1 LYYCN
6 VNLQTGIQYI
16 KGIGPKK
23 AEVLNK
29 SIGIKTVGDL
39 LEYYP
44 FRYDDRSHFLKIK
57 DIVSSS
63 IAIQIVGKI
72 VNFSTV
78 NKGRKRLVANFED
91 DTGSIELI
99 WFQGIKWVQQSLK
112 TDTHYIIYGKPNF
125 YKNNISFIHPEM
137 EPYEQFKQKYATPF
151 QPVYPLTETLKNHY
165 VNNKTFVK
173 VFQTIIPEVYNQI
186 SETLPQWI
194 LDKYKLISK
203 CDAIKEIHLPSNP
216 QKLEKARFRLKFEEL
231 FYIQL
236 KILSNKV
243 LREQKQ
249 QGFVFTKVGDYFN
262 TFYKKN
268 LSFELTGDQK
278 RVVREIRKDCGS
290 GKQMNRLLQGD
301 VGSGKTL
308 VALMSML
315 IALDNGYQAAL
326 MVPTEILAQQHFQS
340 FKKFLKALDINVEL
354 LTGSTSAKEKNRIK
368 KSILTGETQIL
379 IGTHALIEDTVQ
391 FKNLAL
397 VVIDEQHRFG
407 VAQRAKMWIKNT
419 LVPHILVMT
428 ATPIPRTLAMTFYGD
443 LDVSTINEMPPG
455 RKPVI
460 TKHIRE
466 SSRLR
471 AYGFMREQIEKG
483 KQAYIVYPLI
493 KESEK
498 LDFENLVTGYQQVQ
512 SYFPPPKYVVG
523 MLHGKMKPKEK
534 EDEMALFLKRQ
545 IHILVSTTV
554 IEVGVD
560 VPNATLMIIESAER
574 FGLSQLH
581 QLRGR
586 VGRDKDQSFCILIT
600 KNAISD
606 TTKKR
611 MNIMV
616 NSNDGFQIAEED
628 LKLRGPGD
636 MEGTQQSGTPFNLK
650 IAELAKDTSIIIM
663 VRELAI
669 RILDKDSLLE
679 KQENR
684 LLRNQLIKLQNRET
698 DWGKIS

>member
-1 LYYCN
+1 M
-6 VNLQTGIQYI
+6 NLQTNIQYI

-23 AEVLNK
+23 AEAIGK
-29 SIGIKTVGDL
+29 SLGISTIDGL

-44 FRYDDRSHFLKIK
+44 FRYEDRSRFLKIRE
-57 DIVSSS
+57 IVSS
-63 IAIQIVGKI
+63 ATAVQIVGRI
-72 VNFSTV
+72 TNIETV
-78 NKGRKRLVANFED
+78 TKGRKRLVAVFQDE
-91 DTGSIELI
+91 TGLVKLI
-99 WFQGIKWVQQSLK
+99 WFQGVKWVQQSLQLNRE
-112 TDTHYIIYGKPNF
+112 YVVYGKPNF
-125 YKNNISFIHPEM
+125 FKNEISFIHPEM
-137 EPYEQFKQKYATPF
+137 ELLDQFKQKPATPF
-151 QPVYPLTETLKNHY
+151 QPVYPLTEMLKNY
-165 VNNKTFVK
+165 YINNKTLVK
-173 VFQTIIPEVYNQI
+173 VFQTIIPEVYEEI
-186 SETLPQWI
+186 PESLPEWI
-194 LDKYKLISK
+194 LKKFRLLPK
-203 CDAIKEIHLPSNP
+203 RDAVKEIHLPTNP
-216 QKLEKARFRLKFEEL
+216 QKLEKARYRLKFEEL

-236 KILSNKV
+236 KIVSNKV
-243 LREQKQ
+243 YREKKQ
-249 QGFVFTKVGDYFN
+249 QGVVFEKVGDYFN

-268 LSFELTGDQK
+268 LPFELTNAQK
-278 RVVREIRKDCGS
+278 RVIKEIRHNCGT

-315 IALDNGYQAAL
+315 IALDNGYQSAL

-340 FKKFLKALDINVEL
+340 FTLFLQGLDIHIEL
-354 LTGSTSAKEKNRIK
+354 LTGSTTAKEKKRIK
-368 KSILTGETQIL
+368 ESVALGETDIL

-407 VAQRAKMWIKNT
+407 VAQRAKMWMKSN
-419 LVPHILVMT
+419 VAPHILVMT

-443 LDVSTINEMPPG
+443 LDISTINEMPPG
-455 RKPVI
+455 RKPII
-460 TKHIRE
+460 TKHIRA

-471 AYGFMREQIEKG
+471 AYGFMRDQIEKG
-483 KQAYIVYPLI
+483 KQAYIIYPLI
-493 KESEK
+493 EESEK
-498 LDFENLVTGYQQVQ
+498 LDFENLVTGYKQVQ

-523 MLHGKMKPKEK
+523 MLHGRMKPKEK
-534 EDEMALFLKRQ
+534 EEEMAMFLKKQ

-560 VPNATLMIIESAER
+560 VPNASLMIIESAER

-586 VGRDKDQSFCILIT
+586 VGRDKNQSYCILIT

-611 MNIMV
+611 MAIMV
-616 NSNDGFQIAEED
+616 SSNDGFEIAEED

-636 MEGTQQSGTPFNLK
+636 MEGTQQSGIPFNLK
-650 IAELAKDTSIIIM
+650 IAELAKDTAIISI

-669 RILDKDSLLE
+669 QILEKDSDL
-679 KQENR
+679 KHPNNK
-684 LLRNQLIKLQNRET
+684 LLRNQLVKMKSQEI